1 MAGRAHAAEP
11 QIETV
16 PRPWKRRFAPFRP
29 SVIGMSPSRAITWEV
44 SASRGFETAWAQL
57 GDGEL
62 RAHGRAVGV
71 DPEPY
76 WVTYELDTV
85 GGFVTRGL
93 LVTAETANGIRTLDL
108 RHDGQGRWTANGEPL
123 PDVDGA
129 LDCDLGL
136 CPLTNT
142 MPVLRHG
149 LHQAPGERE
158 FLMAWVSVPD
168 LTVRPSRQ
176 TYTHLGPGRV
186 RYASGDF
193 RSDLEFDEEGC
204 VVDYPSLATRL
215 TAR

>member
-1 MAGRAHAAEP
+1 M
-11 QIETV
+11 
-16 PRPWKRRFAPFRP
+16 
-29 SVIGMSPSRAITWEV
+29 SVARVITWDV
-44 SASRGFETAWAQL
+44 FASRGFETAWVQL
-57 GDGEL
+57 GDGVL
-62 RAHGRAVGV
+62 RARGRAVGT

-76 WVTYELDTV
+76 WITYDLDTAD
-85 GGFVTRGL
+85 GFVTRRL
-93 LVTAETANGIRTLDL
+93 RVTAESADGSRTLDL
-108 RHDGQGRWTANGEPL
+108 RHDGGGGWTADGERL

-149 LHQAPGERE
+149 LHRGPGELE
-158 FLMAWVSVPD
+158 LLMAWVSVPD

-193 RSDLEFDEEGC
+193 RSDLEFDEEGY
-204 VVDYPSLATRL
+204 VVEYPSLAIRL
-215 TAR
+215 AVR

>member
-1 MAGRAHAAEP
+1 MSSMRAL
-11 QIETV
+11 
-16 PRPWKRRFAPFRP
+16 
-29 SVIGMSPSRAITWEV
+29 SWEV
-44 SASRGFETAWAQL
+44 SASRGLEISWTEL
-57 GDGEL
+57 GGGVL
-62 RAHGRAVGV
+62 RARGRAVGTV
-71 DPEPY
+71 PEPY
-76 WVTYELDTV
+76 WIAYELETAEDL
-85 GGFVTRGL
+85 VTRRL
-93 LVTAETANGIRTLDL
+93 SVTAETEAGARVLDL
-108 RHDGQGRWTANGEPL
+108 RHDGHGRWTANGEPL

-158 FLMAWVSVPD
+158 FLMAWVSVPS

-193 RSDLEFDEEGC
+193 RSDLEFDDDGY
-204 VVDYPSLATRL
+204 VVDYPRLATRL